1 MSEPLKQYIWEAVPG
16 ATSPETASALIMRH
30 LRPITGKD
38 VLEAFRPLGVA
49 AAGALDA
56 LTGFIT
62 NVAAALREAFDGAK
76 TTTQK
81 DFALA

>member
-1 MSEPLKQYIWEAVPG
+1 MSKPLKQYIWEAVPG
-16 ATSPETASALIMRH
+16 ATSPETASALIMWH
-30 LRPITGKD
+30 VRPVTGKD
-38 VLEAFRPLGVA
+38 VVEALRPLGVA

-56 LTGFIT
+56 LARLIT
-62 NVAAALREAFDGAK
+62 DVVDTLREAFDGSK

>member
-16 ATSPETASALIMRH
+16 ATSPETASTLIMRH
-30 LRPITGKD
+30 VRPVTGKD
-38 VLEAFRPLGVA
+38 IIEAFHPLGVA

-56 LTGFIT
+56 LARIIT
-62 NVAAALREAFDGAK
+62 DVVDTLREAFDGAK

>member
-1 MSEPLKQYIWEAVPG
+1 MSEPLKQYVWEAVPG
-16 ATSPETASALIMRH
+16 ATSPETASALVMRRV
-30 LRPITGKD
+30 RPVTGKD

-49 AAGALDA
+49 AVGALDA
-56 LTGFIT
+56 LAGFIT
-62 NVAAALREAFDGAK
+62 DVAAALREALDGAR

>member
-1 MSEPLKQYIWEAVPG
+1 MSEPLKQYIREAVPG

-30 LRPITGKD
+30 VRPVTGKD
-38 VLEAFRPLGVA
+38 VADILRPLGVA

-56 LTGFIT
+56 LARLIT
-62 NVAAALREAFDGAK
+62 DVVDTLREAFDGAK

>member
-16 ATSPETASALIMRH
+16 ATSPETATTLIMRH
-30 LRPITGKD
+30 IRPVTGKD
-38 VLEAFRPLGVA
+38 IIEAFRPLGVA
-49 AAGALDA
+49 AAAALDA
-56 LTGFIT
+56 LAGLIT
-62 NVAAALREAFDGAK
+62 DMAATLREALDGAK

>member
-16 ATSPETASALIMRH
+16 ATSPETASSLIMWH
-30 LRPITGKD
+30 IRPVTGKD
-38 VLEAFRPLGVA
+38 VADILRSLGVA
-49 AAGALDA
+49 FAGALDA

-62 NVAAALREAFDGAK
+62 GMAETLREAFDGAK

>member
-30 LRPITGKD
+30 IRPVTGKD
-38 VLEAFRPLGVA
+38 IIEALRPLGVA

-56 LTGFIT
+56 LAGLIT
-62 NVAAALREAFDGAK
+62 DAAAALREALGGSK

>member
-16 ATSPETASALIMRH
+16 ATSPETASTLIMQHIRTV
-30 LRPITGKD
+30 TGKD
-38 VLEAFRPLGVA
+38 IIEALRPLGVA

-56 LTGFIT
+56 LAGLITG
-62 NVAAALREAFDGAK
+62 VADTLREAFDGAK

-81 DFALA
+81 DFTLA

>member
-16 ATSPETASALIMRH
+16 ATSPETASTLIMRH
-30 LRPITGKD
+30 IRPVTGKD
-38 VLEAFRPLGVA
+38 VADILRLLGVA
-49 AAGALDA
+49 FADTLDA
-56 LTGFIT
+56 LARLITGMADT
-62 NVAAALREAFDGAK
+62 LREALDGAK

>member
-16 ATSPETASALIMRH
+16 ATSPETASTLIMRH
-30 LRPITGKD
+30 VRPVTGKD
-38 VLEAFRPLGVA
+38 IIEAFRPLGVA
-49 AAGALDA
+49 AAAALDA
-56 LTGFIT
+56 LAGFIT
-62 NVAAALREAFDGAK
+62 DVATALRETLDGAK